1 MPADSVVTPVEDVSL
16 KGSRYGLL
24 ILLAGSLTMAGAA
37 GFARYTFPLLLPDM
51 RIALQSTYGNMG
63 LLATMNNGGYVVSSL
78 LGGILGARFGARRV
92 IFISMV
98 LAGVFTSATGLSP
111 SVEVAMVFQL
121 LTGLSA
127 GGAIVPTVGVVAGW
141 FEPRKRGLATG
152 VMVGGFPLSILAS
165 SYFLPQLLI
174 RMGPDAWRY
183 GWMVLG
189 ALVVLLG
196 VVDLLIVREPPASL
210 ILGGNSGTQ
219 VSTRAL
225 PVDLGLVYKHPL
237 LWHLAG
243 VNLAIGF
250 AGGIFSTFFVAFL
263 VAQRAMPASQAAGA
277 WGLVGLTGAVSGIL
291 WGYISDMIGRKI
303 GLATGYYIFFLALA
317 ILTFVP
323 LPVAPYLA
331 AVLGGLT
338 LTAGMAV
345 TVALLGDALGA
356 RLAAPAFGFVSLFF
370 NLGQVL
376 SPSIS
381 GAIID
386 ATGSFASSLIA
397 ATASGF
403 MAATLCLFLQVK
415 VPARAY

>member
-1 MPADSVVTPVEDVSL
+1 MPADSVLTPVEDVSL

-141 FEPRKRGLATG
+141 FEPRKRGVATG

-189 ALVVLLG
+189 
-196 VVDLLIVREPPASL
+196 
-210 ILGGNSGTQ
+210 
-219 VSTRAL
+219 
-225 PVDLGLVYKHPL
+225 
-237 LWHLAG
+237 
-243 VNLAIGF
+243 
-250 AGGIFSTFFVAFL
+250 
-263 VAQRAMPASQAAGA
+263 
-277 WGLVGLTGAVSGIL
+277 
-291 WGYISDMIGRKI
+291 
-303 GLATGYYIFFLALA
+303 ALA

-403 MAATLCLFLQVK
+403 MAATLCLFLRVK
-415 VPARAY
+415 GPARGY